1 MGWEWGMGNGEWGM
15 GKREAGSGKREAGSG
30 KREAGS
36 GKREAGS
43 GKRKSILPPG
53 VRCNW
58 AVVPASDSIRWR
70 RRCVARPWP
79 VATAAASTISG
90 VQEPIRS
97 QTASIQPQRA
107 ARSGIRCCDLRGTPA
122 DQRIGTSPAPKA
134 VSMRTS
140 SHFGPTLTSGKSP
153 TAT

>member
-1 MGWEWGMGNGEWGM
+1 MGNG
-15 GKREAGSGKREAGSG
+15 EAGSGKREAGSG
-30 KREAGS
+30 KREAQEHPAAWGAMQLGS
-36 GKREAGS
+36 GTA
-43 GKRKSILPPG
+43 P
-53 VRCNW
+53 
-58 AVVPASDSIRWR
+58 DSIRWR

-97 QTASIQPQRA
+97 QTASIPPQRA